1 MAVYNH
7 LQLLCYY
14 AKPNNFISGTIVK
27 TDVTRMGNIWMWHG
41 AEHILVSGRY
51 NFLNGHIES
60 AVLREFARYE
70 DMWTEVSGVALPDTE
85 QESRTNVEGSRT
97 GSSSAPSYTS
107 TTTVNIGGTGGGGG
121 ASYLDELQD
130 VNTEGVM
137 AQSVLY
143 YNGTEWV
150 DRPVSQLLNGYAKED
165 DCIKKEAPV
174 QTIKGNLIIDGNLFV
189 SRETASRGSAQSI
202 VTVLGAV
209 TIDMESI
216 KTHDGKSDVAQ
227 STMDMHGLTQDVV
240 GNMLLGRYTKVIC
253 DKSFYAVYSYEVTKW
268 NSTIRVYI
276 HLGDGS
282 FTSENFELTY
292 NGSTWSVLYN
302 EI

>member
-1 MAVYNH
+1 
-7 LQLLCYY
+7 
-14 AKPNNFISGTIVK
+14 
-27 TDVTRMGNIWMWHG
+27 MWNEVQG
-41 AEHILVSGRY
+41 A
-51 NFLNGHIES
+51 
-60 AVLREFARYE
+60 
-70 DMWTEVSGVALPDTE
+70 TLPPTE
-85 QESRTNVEGSRT
+85 QNSRTNVEG
-97 GSSSAPSYTS
+97 GASSASSPSTYTS
-107 TTTVNIGGTGGGGG
+107 TQNVNIGSTGSGGGG
-121 ASYLDELQD
+121 ASYLNDLLD
-130 VNTEGVM
+130 VNTEG
-137 AQSVLY
+137 ALPQSVLY

-189 SRETASRGSAQSI
+189 SRETASRGSSQSI